1 MTLEGI
7 NPDRL
12 KTPETYTHVVS
23 ATGTRIVFVAGQVSE
38 DAEGNLVGE
47 GDIAGQSRQAFGNL
61 GRALKAAGVGPDR
74 VTKLTIFVVGLELEQ
89 LPAIEAGRAE
99 LFCDHKPADSLIG
112 VAALAHPG
120 CLIEVEAI
128 AVLDG

>member
-7 NPDRL
+7 NPEGL

-38 DAEGNLVGE
+38 DGQGDLVGE
-47 GDIAGQSRQAFGNL
+47 GDIAVQARQAFDNL
-61 GRALKAAGVGPDR
+61 GRALRAAGAGPER
-74 VTKLTIFVVGLELEQ
+74 VTKLTIFVVDLELEQ
-89 LPAIEAGRAE
+89 LPAIEAGRAA
-99 LFCDHKPADSLIG
+99 LFGDHKPADSLIG

-120 CLIEVEAI
+120 CLIEVEAV